1 MHDGD
6 AIKARGR
13 ECQVERG
20 RDVGS
25 AHRGTKPPSRDVT
38 REVVEHGRQ
47 VVPAPTSDL
56 QVGKIRLPELVDG
69 GGLVLELVCRLDHHI
84 GRAGDQVMRFQQ
96 PIDRSLRDKILLLVG
111 EPNGQLS
118 RRQLWELQR
127 QVDDLAADIV
137 RDAIPDAVRS

>member
-1 MHDGD
+1 MHDGG
-6 AIKARGR
+6 AIEARGR
-13 ECQVERG
+13 ECQIERG
-20 RDVGS
+20 RDVGG
-25 AHRGTKPPSRDVT
+25 AHRGTKPPSGDVA

-56 QVGKIRLPELVDG
+56 EIGEVGLPELVNG
-69 GGLVLELVCRLDHHI
+69 SGLVLELVCRLDHHI

-118 RRQLWELQR
+118 RGQLWELQC